1 MKTEKFDMVAKTLQG
16 LEDVL
21 AEELLKLGAE
31 NVSIGR
37 RMVSFEGDNEVLYK
51 ANMCCRTALRILKPI
66 YKFTASDPDTLYE
79 MTKEFDWSTILSLDK
94 TFSIDPVVNSDTF
107 THSRYVTYRV
117 KDAIVDWF
125 KDRYGADKR
134 PGIRLQDADAMINVH
149 IDGTRVTISLDSSGE
164 SLHKRGYRV
173 AQTEAP
179 INEVLAA
186 GILLKAGWNGQ
197 CPLVDPMCGSGTFL
211 IEAALIAANINPGVY
226 RKSFAFEQWPDFD
239 EELFERLY
247 NDDSQERDITVPI
260 IGCDIS
266 PKAISIAE
274 KNVKQAGVGK
284 YVELEVRPLAHWT
297 EAPAD
302 GILVCNPPYG
312 ERISVAD
319 MDGLYELFGQK
330 LKNVFKGYHAWIIGY
345 QEEYFRKIGLAPSTK
360 LPLYNGALECELREY
375 IIFEGDY
382 KTFRSQGFSLHHSDE
397 DEEDMPVRE
406 KMHDRR
412 RPTDDEWRRDA
423 RKKGFGGKNG
433 DRQRE
438 FDKKGDRGDKRNTLK
453 EKYSA
458 KPLGRKKKYD
468 DDDDFMPS
476 RSKRGNS
483 DFDERRQFDKKKF
496 GDKRYGDKRGGDRK
510 FEGRPRRSDGD
521 ERRGFDSP
529 KKFFDGKFE
538 GRSFERKRFDDE
550 PREQEQSENPLA
562 IRRNEKALRS
572 IIGRQ
577 PSIPATR
584 QRKGWKRP
592 DNDDNNE
599 NS

>member
-382 KTFRSQGFSLHHSDE
+382 KTFRSQGFSLHNSDE

-438 FDKKGDRGDKRNTLK
+438 FDKKGDRGDKRNNLK